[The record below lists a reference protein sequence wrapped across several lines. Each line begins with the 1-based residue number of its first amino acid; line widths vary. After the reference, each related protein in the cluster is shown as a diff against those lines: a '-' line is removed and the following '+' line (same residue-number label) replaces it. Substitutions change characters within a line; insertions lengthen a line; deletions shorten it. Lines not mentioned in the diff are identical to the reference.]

1 MMKIYS
7 DREFIIVRSSFSV
20 LKKIN
25 LENIGFKQIQDSN
38 LYSYQSNEYKILNYS
53 IKPKLIF
60 IIKKEKKNVYLKL
73 KSINVKNIPFIFNLL
88 KVNIELNIF
97 SEGDFCKARRHI
109 SIKYGVKNE
118 LIANLSGNFINK
130 ILNNLIES
138 ISIRFDNKLIKK
150 VLKAL

>member
-1 MMKIYS
+1 MMKICS
-7 DREFIIVRSSFSV
+7 DREFILVKSSFSF

-38 LYSYQSNEYKILNYS
+38 LYIYQSDEYRILNYS
-53 IKPKLIF
+53 IKPTLIF
-60 IIKKEKKNVYLKL
+60 IIKKQENNVYLKL

-88 KVNIELNIF
+88 KVNLELNIF

-109 SIKYGVKNE
+109 SIKYGVKNK
-118 LIANLSGNFINK
+118 LIANLSENFINK
-130 ILNNLIES
+130 FLINLIES